1 MEKNY
6 KILGLEEG
14 ATLHEIVKKYDKLLK
29 EFDPEKQGEGLQE
42 VFKLEQEKV
51 KEAYK
56 EICLHL
62 TREKEKKAREDEG
75 NVEDRI
81 KEGEIDRKES
91 SFVQKILSDN
101 LNNAAY
107 WARIIGVIMIILGVI
122 QIIELAKAYELF
134 EDTYKHYDYEKSRNN
149 LRPSF
154 APSFIY
160 YGLCTL
166 FFFMVGHA
174 ANKFATKIRFSL
186 ATQNHN
192 ILIEGLQMLSLY
204 FKRILIFLII
214 IGVYSSF
221 LVITTSYKDKT
232 RTKRIAAEQIL
243 LSTPF
248 TNLIIDYLEEKE
260 KKQRKEEEERLQK
273 EYEEEEER
281 RSY

>member
-14 ATLHEIVKKYDKLLK
+14 ATLQEIVKKYDKLLK
-29 EFDPEKQGEGLQE
+29 ELDPEKQGEALQE
-42 VFKLEQEKV
+42 AFKLEQEKV

-75 NVEDRI
+75 NVEGRI

-122 QIIELAKAYELF
+122 QIIELSKAHEVF
-134 EDTYKHYDYEKSRNN
+134 EDTYNKTYDDDDR
-149 LRPSF
+149 RPSF
-154 APSFIY
+154 ALAFIY
-160 YGLCTL
+160 HGLCTL
-166 FFFMVGHA
+166 FFFMVGYA
-174 ANKFATKIRFSL
+174 ANEFASKIRSSL

-192 ILIEGLQMLSLY
+192 ILIEGIQMLSLY

-214 IGVYSSF
+214 IVVYSSF
-221 LVITTSYKDKT
+221 LLITTSYKDKT

-248 TNLIIDYLEEKE
+248 THLILDYLKE
-260 KKQRKEEEERLQK
+260 KDKKEREEEYERLKK
-273 EYEEEEER
+273 EDY
-281 RSY
+281 